1 MKCFQC
7 GSYGHVRR
15 ACPQREAAGTRE
27 QEARQGGEEQAGPEP
42 EPGPSTAGTGERT
55 GNDPQGA
62 EAQQGT
68 VGQGEREASGTGDR
82 ERGDV
87 TGPGA
92 EVPLETPVS
101 EPSGAPLFNEQS
113 SVRVES
119 GEAGGG
125 PVGGLDPPVEVAAA
139 PEEGEWSREGTE
151 ADPDEEDDFSE
162 SSQTDEVG
170 SALRALLGSPNG
182 KKCFTCVDN
191 DCSTLECKK
200 SEDRCFKATAFTEG
214 KKLTVKGCAPQF
226 LCSTSMHSV
235 IEKMF
240 PEFYGLVMSCCEG
253 NLCNNA
259 LRIGQSVLFL
269 LLVPVASV
277 ILFN

>member
-170 SALRALLGSPNG
+170 SALREHQTGGLGRTLLALGQGRYQWPDCGLLNRGQRHYVFGS
-182 KKCFTCVDN
+182 
-191 DCSTLECKK
+191 
-200 SEDRCFKATAFTEG
+200 
-214 KKLTVKGCAPQF
+214 
-226 LCSTSMHSV
+226 SV
-235 IEKMF
+235 RPSRF
-240 PEFYGLVMSCCEG
+240 S
-253 NLCNNA
+253 
-259 LRIGQSVLFL
+259 
-269 LLVPVASV
+269 
-277 ILFN
+277 